1 MKLGW
6 RIWLLLVCLVI
17 SLIALRPSFE
27 QSIVIT
33 GIDTSS
39 PYYTEGLRT
48 GMTLVS
54 LEGKP
59 LVTLGDY
66 QQILSS
72 LTFTER
78 QRIDITTDAGSFI
91 VYTNHTPDFS
101 VGEKPHTR
109 LKLGLDLRGGARALV
124 KPEMALTE
132 KQMEDL
138 IAVSQNRF
146 NVYGLTDVSLKS
158 VTDLEGNRFMLIEI
172 AGATPGDL
180 EELIG
185 QQGKFEAKI
194 ANRTVF
200 TGGSED
206 IGNVCRKDA
215 TCSGIRQCDPVQG
228 GYGCQ
233 FIFTLYLTPGAAQ
246 RHADVTK
253 NVSLDTTGRY
263 LSEKLILSIDGEEVD
278 SLLVGADLRGRVTT
292 DISIQG
298 PGTGTTEEQAI
309 ADARAQMNK
318 LQTILITGS
327 LPYKLEIVKL
337 DTIAPVLGD
346 SFGQTLLLAG
356 FASIVLV
363 SLIVFVRY
371 RAFKASVAI
380 LVTSF
385 SEIVIILGVAALIG
399 WNLDLPSIAGIL
411 ATIGTGVDQ
420 QIVILDEARKRVMT
434 LSERMK
440 RALFIVMSAY
450 MTALVSLVPL
460 YWAGAGLFKGFA
472 LTTIIGISA
481 GVFISR
487 PAFAAL
493 IEQLEEKA

>member
-1 MKLGW
+1 
-6 RIWLLLVCLVI
+6 
-17 SLIALRPSFE
+17 
-27 QSIVIT
+27 
-33 GIDTSS
+33 
-39 PYYTEGLRT
+39 
-48 GMTLVS
+48 
-54 LEGKP
+54 
-59 LVTLGDY
+59 
-66 QQILSS
+66 
-72 LTFTER
+72 
-78 QRIDITTDAGSFI
+78 
-91 VYTNHTPDFS
+91 
-101 VGEKPHTR
+101 
-109 LKLGLDLRGGARALV
+109 
-124 KPEMALTE
+124 
-132 KQMEDL
+132 
-138 IAVSQNRF
+138 
-146 NVYGLTDVSLKS
+146 

-172 AGATPGDL
+172 AGATPNDL

-185 QQGKFEAKI
+185 QQGKFEASI
-194 ANRTVF
+194 ANQTVF
-200 TGGSED
+200 EGGSED

-215 TCSGIRQCDPVQG
+215 TCSGIRQCNRVQG

-233 FIFTLYLTPGAAQ
+233 FMFTLYLTPQAAQ
-246 RHADVTK
+246 RHADITA
-253 NVSLDTTGRY
+253 NVSLDTSGRY
-263 LSEKLILSIDGEEVD
+263 LSEKLILRIDGEDVD

-298 PGTGTTEEQAI
+298 PGTGATEEQAI

-346 SFGQTLLLAG
+346 TFGQQLLLAG
-356 FASIVLV
+356 LVSIVLV
-363 SLIVFVRY
+363 SLIVFLRY
-371 RAFKASVAI
+371 RALKASLAI
-380 LVTSF
+380 LFTSF
-385 SEIVIILGVAALIG
+385 SEIIIILGFAALIG

-420 QIVILDEARKRVMT
+420 QIVILDEARKQALT
-434 LSERMK
+434 LGERMK

-493 IEQLEEKA
+493 IERFEENN